1 MGEKVSR
8 EELKAL
14 PLFRIVDGDTNV
26 DFNDYGNL
34 YTFLKKKGCKY
45 RRLLGT
51 ITGCA
56 ELVFYF
62 GEFPLRY
69 VWKTHRIEKLS
80 LELEWADIHGK
91 ENDGKEE

>member
-1 MGEKVSR
+1 MGERVSR
-8 EELKAL
+8 EELGAL
-14 PLFRIVDGDTNV
+14 PLFRIVDGDENV
-26 DFNDYGNL
+26 DFNDYGTL
-34 YTFLKKKGCKY
+34 CTFLKEKGCKY

-80 LELEWADIHGK
+80 PELEWVDIHGK
-91 ENDGKEE
+91 GNDGEEE